1 MGLHQVPGTD
11 LAEETGIRVHQEDE
25 DSDVSD
31 LDVEIARE
39 SIYGAIIFCTQAHAA
54 AWCSQKEFVPHIMTS
69 LEHLLLAPT
78 RIAHYNVEL

>member
-11 LAEETGIRVHQEDE
+11 LAEETGIRVRQEDE

-39 SIYGAIIFCTQAHAA
+39 
-54 AWCSQKEFVPHIMTS
+54 
-69 LEHLLLAPT
+69 LLLRDLHIFMPANVAARVLRREST
-78 RIAHYNVEL
+78 RGIQ